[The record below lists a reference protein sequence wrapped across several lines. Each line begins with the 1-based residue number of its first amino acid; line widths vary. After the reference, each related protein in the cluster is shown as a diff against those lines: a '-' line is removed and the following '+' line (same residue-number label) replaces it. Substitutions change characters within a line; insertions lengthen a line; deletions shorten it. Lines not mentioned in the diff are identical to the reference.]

1 MNNKKGDLATKNFS
15 QDLIGVLKKTFGF
28 SCFKDGQELIVQNIL
43 EHNDILAV
51 MPTGYGKSLCYQ
63 FPAVIQKN
71 MTIVVSPLIAL
82 MNDQVSYL
90 KNIGI
95 RAETFNSE
103 NTFDQGK
110 TIFKKIL
117 NKEVKILYLS
127 PEKLMQNFFLE
138 FIKTNNIL
146 IDLFVIDEAHCL
158 AKWGPDF
165 RKDYERLSELK
176 DLFPK
181 STIASFTATADV
193 ATRNEIN
200 EKLNSG
206 NGKVFVREFDRPN
219 LSLSVISKDEWR
231 KKLISFLKKKEGMS
245 GIVYVLSRKDSEK
258 VSDFINANGFKSL
271 PYHAGLDTT
280 TKQNN
285 QDQFMTTT
293 GLIIVATVAFGMGI
307 DKSDIRFVYHLN
319 LPQSMEAFY
328 QEIGRAGRDGNAAET
343 ILFFGVDDLIKRRRM
358 IDDSN
363 AANDFKIR
371 EHKRLDYLHDYC
383 ESSKCRRISLLTYFG
398 DENVS
403 CDNCDNCINPPEEFD
418 ATQQSQIILSVIK
431 RLDQIRQ
438 KFGRGHIV
446 DIIMG
451 IKSEKIIAWKH
462 HEKIKTFGKGFDF
475 FPEESKEFWK
485 YLSGQLIS
493 SSHLILNIENHGVL
507 EISPKGLNLLYG
519 KESFVCR
526 KPRQHKF
533 ISKTSKPKIEE
544 THYEYDKGLFKL
556 LKELRL
562 EIAREN
568 SVPAFVIFSD
578 RTLIDIASLK
588 PSNEAELLSVNGV
601 GSVKMQRYGKRF
613 INCVSDFNKSVRL
626 VINK

>member
-1 MNNKKGDLATKNFS
+1 MDENFS
-15 QDLIGVLKKTFGF
+15 QNHIALLKKIFGF
-28 SCFKDGQELIVQNIL
+28 SCFKEGQEQIIKSIL
-43 EHNDILAV
+43 AKNNVLAV

-63 FPAVIQKN
+63 FPAIVQKN
-71 MTIVVSPLIAL
+71 TTIVVSPLIAL
-82 MNDQVSYL
+82 MNDQVAYL

-95 RAETFNSE
+95 KAETYNSE
-103 NTFDQGK
+103 K
-110 TIFKKIL
+110 TLEECKIIL
-117 NKEVKILYLS
+117 DKIRNKEIKILYLS
-127 PEKLMQNFFLE
+127 PERLMQEFFLG
-138 FIKTNNIL
+138 FIKNNDIA

-181 STIASFTATADV
+181 STIASFTATADA

-206 NGKVFVREFDRPN
+206 NGKLFVRGFDRPN

-231 KKLISFLKKKEGMS
+231 KKLIGFLKKKHGMS
-245 GIVYVLSRKDSEK
+245 GIIYVLSRKDAEK
-258 VSDFINANGFKSL
+258 VSDFINAQGFKSL
-271 PYHAGLDTT
+271 PYHAGLNTT
-280 TKQNN
+280 IKQNN

-293 GLIIVATVAFGMGI
+293 GLIIVATIAFGMGI
-307 DKSDIRFVYHLN
+307 DKPDIRFVYHLN
-319 LPQSMEAFY
+319 LPSSMEAFY

-358 IDDSN
+358 IDESN

-403 CDNCDNCINPPEEFD
+403 CDNCDNCTNPPEEFD

-451 IKSEKIIAWKH
+451 VKSEKIISWKH
-462 HEKIKTFGKGFDF
+462 HEKIKTFGKGFEM

-493 SSHLILNIENHGVL
+493 SSHLILNIENHGIL

-519 KESFVCR
+519 RESFVCK
-526 KPRQHKF
+526 KPRIFKI
-533 ISKTSKPKIEE
+533 ISKTSLPKTVE
-544 THYEYDKGLFKL
+544 THYEYDKGLFNL

-568 SVPAFVIFSD
+568 SVPAFVVFSD
-578 RTLIDIASLK
+578 RTLIEIAALK
-588 PSNEAELLSVNGV
+588 PTNETDLLSVNGV
-601 GSVKMQRYGKRF
+601 GNVKMERYGQRF
-613 INCVSDFNKSVRL
+613 INCVSDFNNNV
-626 VINK
+626 

>member
-293 GLIIVATVAFGMGI
+293 GLIMVATVAFGMGI

-358 IDDSN
+358 IEDNN
-363 AANDFKIR
+363 ASKDFKIR
-371 EHKRLDYLHDYC
+371 ELKRLDYLHDYC

-398 DENVS
+398 DDNVS
-403 CDNCDNCINPPEEFD
+403 CNNCDNCMNPPEEFD
-418 ATQQSQIILSVIK
+418 ATQQSQILLSAIK

-462 HEKIKTFGKGFDF
+462 HEKIKTFGKGFEF

-533 ISKTSKPKIEE
+533 ISKTSQPKIEE